1 MSWRTIFFSLSLS
14 LVVNANA
21 APKYKKGQLIIRLK
35 KSTPAKFMANFASK
49 KKTLS
54 KSLNLH
60 IVKLK
65 PTLASS
71 NVLKRLRKSKH
82 VLYAQ
87 RDHYVSKRVVA
98 KAPNDDLFNKQWGLN
113 NNYNNASDINAMQA
127 WSLVFKNPVRLA
139 DNMKPVIAI
148 VDGGVDPKHEDLKDN
163 MWKNSDEIPGN
174 NIDDDGNGYVDDI
187 YGWNAGDN
195 NGKIW
200 AGNHGTHV
208 GGIAGARGGNKVG
221 VSGVNPRA
229 KIMTIIYDGP
239 SGSLTSRVLASY
251 SYAYEMKKLWLETKG
266 KKGANVVATNSSF
279 GVDRG
284 QCDSAEYAAWNDIY
298 NKMGS
303 VGILSVAATANAN
316 WNIDEVG
323 DVPTGCSSDYVF
335 SVTNSTDQA
344 DRSPYAGYGK
354 TTIDIAAPGTNILA
368 TLPNNAYEELT
379 GTSMSTPHVTGAIS
393 LMHLIN
399 KKTVRVASRKDPK
412 KFALYVKKTL
422 MQTVRQNGNFKGK
435 TVSGGILD
443 IEAAAKKIISD
454 MN

>member
-1 MSWRTIFFSLSLS
+1 MSLKAIFFSISLLFVFS
-14 LVVNANA
+14 ANA
-21 APKYKKGQLIIRLK
+21 APKYKKGQIIVRLK
-35 KSTPAKFMANFASK
+35 KTTPAKFMANFASK

-87 RDHYVSKRVVA
+87 RDHYISQRA
-98 KAPNDDLFNKQWGLN
+98 IKAPNDEFFNKQWGLN
-113 NNYNNASDINAMQA
+113 NDFNNNSDIKAAQA
-127 WSLVFKNPVRLA
+127 WDLVFKNPSKLS

-148 VDGGVDPKHEDLKDN
+148 VDGGVDPKHEDLKGN
-163 MWKNSDEIPGN
+163 MWTNKNEIPGN

-187 YGWNAGDN
+187 YGWNAGSN
-195 NGKIW
+195 NGKIL
-200 AGNHGTHV
+200 ADVHGTHV

-229 KIMTIIYDGP
+229 KIMTIIYKGP
-239 SGSLTSRVLASY
+239 LGSLTSRALASY

-266 KKGANVVATNSSF
+266 KKGANIVATNSSF
-279 GVDRG
+279 GIDHG
-284 QCDSAEYAAWNDIY
+284 QCDSPEYAAWNDIY

-303 VGILSVAATANAN
+303 VGILSVAATANRN

-323 DVPTGCSSDYVF
+323 DVPTGCSSDYVL
-335 SVTNSTDQA
+335 SVTNSNDQA
-344 DRSPYAGYGK
+344 DRRIYAGYGK
-354 TTIDIAAPGTNILA
+354 TTIDIAAPGKNVFSTVPGND
-368 TLPNNAYEELT
+368 YGELT

-422 MQTVRQNGNFKGK
+422 MQTVRRNGNFKEE

-443 IEAAAKKIISD
+443 VEAAAKKIISD